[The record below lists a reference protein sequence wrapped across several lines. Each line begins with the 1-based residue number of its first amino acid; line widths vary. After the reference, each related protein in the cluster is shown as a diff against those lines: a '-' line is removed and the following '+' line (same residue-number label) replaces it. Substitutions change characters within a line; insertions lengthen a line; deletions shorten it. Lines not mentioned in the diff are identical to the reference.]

1 MKYEEY
7 IKKYQHQI
15 EEAKK
20 FMQTHSFKSIQK
32 FINSEEYK
40 RSLEIIKKRNELVHK
55 NILSEIEAMQEEILK
70 AVYENKKQVK

>member
-1 MKYEEY
+1 MRYEDY

-15 EEAKK
+15 EEARKI
-20 FMQTHSFKSIQK
+20 MQTPSFKPIQE

-55 NILSEIEAMQEEILK
+55 NILSEIELMQEEILK
-70 AVYENKKQVK
+70 AKNADNK